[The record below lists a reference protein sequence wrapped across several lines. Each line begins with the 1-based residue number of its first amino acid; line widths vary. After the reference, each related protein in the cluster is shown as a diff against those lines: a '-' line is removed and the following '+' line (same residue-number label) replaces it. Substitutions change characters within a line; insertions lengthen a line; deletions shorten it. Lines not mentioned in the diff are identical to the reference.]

1 MEKEIARNSLK
12 LHTLFIS
19 GFILWLCF
27 SCQDSKEG
35 KKEKAQ
41 KDYTSCILISLI
53 VSKDNPKYANL
64 GTVYCTY
71 NYRQARYKADEQ
83 FGFS

>member
-1 MEKEIARNSLK
+1 VATVPPQRKVYLRPEERKKQEEAQKRKELA
-12 LHTLFIS
+12 
-19 GFILWLCF
+19 
-27 SCQDSKEG
+27 KE
-35 KKEKAQ
+35 KEKAQ

-71 NYRQARYKADEQ
+71 NYRQARYKADE
-83 FGFS
+83 